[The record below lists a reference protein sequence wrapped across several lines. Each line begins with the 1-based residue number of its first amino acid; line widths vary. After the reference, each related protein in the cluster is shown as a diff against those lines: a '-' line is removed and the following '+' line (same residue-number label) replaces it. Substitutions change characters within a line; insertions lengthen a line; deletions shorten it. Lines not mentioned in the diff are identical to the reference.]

1 MFNRINMRRL
11 DNVRLCIKGNRQFRG
26 GLVASLRRTI
36 SSLGALSTF
45 EAAAR
50 LSSFTQAAAEL
61 GVTQAAVSRQIKQL
75 EAELNTA
82 LFLRAHRRV
91 ELTPQGLALSSVLSE
106 SFHRIAEMI
115 ETIRQPLVADSV
127 TVGATLAFTHFWLL
141 PRLSDFRA
149 AHPDIKLRLVA
160 DDGLGDLRRD
170 RLDLSVRYGQPP
182 FDDARSIASLTDE
195 VFAVCSPDLLARLG
209 MAADT
214 ADLLKMP
221 LLSSDWVE
229 PSWLSW
235 RAWGK
240 LAEKPP
246 ALGRASDLSRLRFNH
261 YTDMIHAA
269 LHGEGVALGWA
280 TLISRYL
287 EEGRLVRLGTARV
300 VLAERY
306 HLLEPLG
313 RTPSRAARLFR
324 DWLQAQFIP
333 AA

>member
-1 MFNRINMRRL
+1 MAN
-11 DNVRLCIKGNRQFRG
+11 
-26 GLVASLRRTI
+26 LRRSI

-50 LSSFTQAAAEL
+50 LSSFTQAASEL

-82 LFLRAHRRV
+82 LFVRAHRRV
-91 ELTPQGLALSSVLSE
+91 ELTPQGLALSSVLSD

-127 TVGATLAFTHFWLL
+127 SVGATLAFTHFWLL
-141 PRLSDFRA
+141 PRLSEFRA

-160 DDGLGDLRRD
+160 DDGLADLRRD
-170 RLDLSVRYGQPP
+170 RLDLVVRYGKPP
-182 FDDARSIASLTDE
+182 FDDAHSIISLADE
-195 VFAVCSPDLLARLG
+195 VFAVASPDLLARLG

-214 ADLLKMP
+214 ADLPKMP
-221 LLSSDWVE
+221 LLSSDWVD

-240 LAEKPP
+240 LAEAPP

-280 TLISRYL
+280 TLISRDL
-287 EEGRLVRLGTARV
+287 AAGRLVRLGPARV
-300 VLAERY
+300 VLEERY
-306 HLLEPLG
+306 HLLEPQG
-313 RTPSRAARLFR
+313 RPPSRAASLFR
-324 DWLQAQFIP
+324 DWLRAQF
-333 AA
+333 ALSA